1 MNKHAIL
8 LATLFL
14 CSAPLYQAAEK
25 PAVSTKKATTKKATA
40 KKTAN
45 KKNTI
50 TFHASWTEQQRAD
63 IQHMYKLLSV
73 DVPAETL
80 SEQASAIERAVVQAT
95 MAPMLNILKKT
106 AATGR
111 GDIYGSD
118 GNSLAWMAVRLGKPE
133 MVKELVRR
141 GANPNQQMTVVGMN
155 MGEDLLSAIIGQAPL
170 CTSVH
175 MVPEEYAEL
184 LQWMLENGAD
194 PNKSHPEMLSIC
206 CKMEMMNGSCTCSA
220 LVLDKLDSLTA
231 NRQEDLASTMLGWI
245 PDSWA
250 AFEHLFK
257 KGIFT
262 QKGIEC
268 NESIFCSLSTHAPND
283 APEKTEKLIALG
295 FNPNY
300 IPPLRD
306 RKEFDSD
313 KEYKDYVEEYCGDT
327 PPLVFLIDNLGMMGI
342 TDEALQKVQQIRL
355 QCIEIILRHGATA
368 ELYESDLPSEEPLRT
383 KLAAMLK
390 QYNVPVLPDEV
401 DEEEYEDDEDTNE
414 EYDDFAEEEYTEDDE
429 SEYEEEAE

>member
-1 MNKHAIL
+1 MSKHATLIT
-8 LATLFL
+8 ALFL
-14 CSAPLYQAAEK
+14 GTAPLYPAAEH
-25 PAVSTKKATTKKATA
+25 PAAEHPAAPTTQTA
-40 KKTAN
+40 SKDA
-45 KKNTI
+45 I
-50 TFHASWTEQQRAD
+50 TFHQSWTEQQRAD
-63 IQHMYKLLSV
+63 LLHMYRLLSV
-73 DVPAETL
+73 DLPAEMHG
-80 SEQASAIERAVVQAT
+80 EQASPIDKAVARAT
-95 MAPMLNILKKT
+95 IAPMLKVLT
-106 AATGR
+106 QSAATGR
-111 GDIYGSD
+111 GDIYGKD
-118 GNSLAWMAVRLGKPE
+118 GISLAWLAIRLGKPQ

-141 GANPNQQMTVVGMN
+141 GTNPNQQMTVVGMN

-313 KEYKDYVEEYCGDT
+313 KEYKDYVEEYCGDI
-327 PPLVFLIDNLGMMGI
+327 PPLVFLINNLGMMGI
-342 TDEALQKVQQIRL
+342 TDEALQKVQQTRL
-355 QCIEIILRHGATA
+355 QCVEVILRHGATA